1 MLNKTQ
7 IQARELIISLL
18 EKEIEKLEKKVV
30 KEKSKRDNAYIT
42 YQGIKYYSDNDLQ
55 EAYACDAFTSSVYDR
70 LLDRLEK
77 ARGNIDAYEMTPT
90 ESLVYELSAITSN
103 FKTELAF
110 DQKEKA
116 KKEAQ
121 DKRAEELSGQGYSYR
136 EIETILGNE
145 ELMRYE

>member
-1 MLNKTQ
+1 MLDKTQ

-18 EKEIEKLEKKVV
+18 EKEMEKLEKKAT
-30 KEKSKRDNAYIT
+30 KEKAKRDSASVT
-42 YQGIKYYSDNDLQ
+42 YQGVKYCSDSDLQ
-55 EAYACDAFTSSVYDR
+55 EAYACDVFTSSVYDR

-77 ARGNIDAYEMTPT
+77 ARGNVESYEMTPT
-90 ESLVYELSAITSN
+90 QQLVLELQMITSN
-103 FKTELAF
+103 FKTELLF
-110 DQKEKA
+110 DQKERA